1 MACENISLSE
11 IGYLSFSLTKMN
23 SEMHKRVLKENFY
36 NCFSR
41 KYWIFQ
47 HNIAQNHKNQV
58 IKTPFQCKNT
68 EGFERLP
75 KNPDLNT
82 IENLWYNLVRYAQ
95 WHYKL
100 CSLSFKR
107 SVFEEEWC
115 KLIPYSARD
124 LYSRKLRWSSRLRW
138 LKLIEVQQS
147 IDNCFLCHYNVIFS
161 CGLKVFT
168 RAKVSWFWI
177 LM

>member
-58 IKTPFQCKNT
+58 IIPHFSVKILKV
-68 EGFERLP
+68 
-75 KNPDLNT
+75 LNGYRK
-82 IENLWYNLVRYAQ
+82 ILIWM
-95 WHYKL
+95 
-100 CSLSFKR
+100 LSKISGIILFVTR
-107 SVFEEEWC
+107 SDIISYVPC
-115 KLIPYSARD
+115 PLKG
-124 LYSRKLRWSSRLRW
+124 LYSKRN
-138 LKLIEVQQS
+138 
-147 IDNCFLCHYNVIFS
+147 D
-161 CGLKVFT
+161 
-168 RAKVSWFWI
+168 VSWSLTAPEIYIQESWGDQAVWDD
-177 LM
+177 